1 MHNDEFN
8 KIEIT
13 NDKQVKVVEFGKTQQ
28 IEFTS
33 QKDNSLPEGDLN
45 EKVVGKT
52 IRKKTEVNVE
62 YTNKTPI
69 HGSETVVS
77 SSTTATTVGS
87 AVASV
92 ATAASVVAVTA
103 VAVGTGI
110 SVALHD
116 YKYEFEYFEAFTD
129 SVEFGLIIYDLKEER
144 PDGEEYEEYDQPP
157 EEYDEEEEPKAPFTI
172 RIYNSYYDYSVSA
185 RLGYNDYYISSLEPN
200 QQYHIV
206 LSENRFGGETIF
218 DETFATKEEQ
228 PVSEM
233 RGVSWDKK
241 ANFLTNTMTVQLD
254 YTDETDSFSD
264 FKFILSHQEVSVD
277 GSSELVYSLEKT
289 TEEQEILLTS
299 NPEFSYVGMYNY
311 SFTYVDNGETKTIDS
326 GEVYFEDNSGAVS
339 EFREFIFDK
348 TANFL
353 ERTFEVQ
360 LDFQDDFN
368 YYSDFVLTF
377 YYMEE
382 GRISEY
388 GIDVA
393 LEKTTEV
400 QTIDLDGIE
409 ISLSQPYYYKLTCK
423 YDGEE
428 VVLDEDE
435 VSFTDNSGAIVE
447 FHELIFDKKVNF
459 DTRTFEVTLDY
470 QDDLGYL
477 YGFQFTLEDLDTGEE
492 RTYYLLDQTETQ
504 TITVDEVKE
513 YDDEGNPTYFI
524 DVVEHRM
531 SYSFKYWNQDQE
543 ITVVDGEEFKF
554 KNSLVSTFQG
564 IETAYDFYQET
575 TDQSYILPIKFL
587 YDDAAH
593 IYQSFYVEIIYEDMD
608 YAYLMFEGDTVT
620 HNWMYGTVFN
630 SFDGNYEQSNLVEAS
645 NVDIRITA
653 SMLNVDA
660 EETGGPDIVDEVVYT
675 EEDVTFTLNE
685 NQTIYSGIVMN
696 ENINNGSYEVA
707 FMPIY
712 TGAPDDYD
720 AYVIFECFD
729 GNIYTCPL
737 SMPNIGSYT
746 YVTLTDGVED
756 FDESEF
762 WEEFANN
769 PVKISIK
776 FAKVIPGQTPDE
788 SDYTTMVVYESYQFE
803 VSA

>member
-1 MHNDEFN
+1 MRNDEFN
-8 KIEIT
+8 HVEI
-13 NDKQVKVVEFGKTQQ
+13 NNEKEIKGVEFGKTQAF
-28 IEFTS
+28 EFTS
-33 QKDNSLPEGDLN
+33 QKENVLPEGELN
-45 EKVVGKT
+45 EKYVGKT
-52 IRKKTEVNVE
+52 IKKRTEVNVE
-62 YTNKTPI
+62 YTNKAPI

-77 SSTTATTVGS
+77 SSTTATSISS
-87 AVASV
+87 AVTSV
-92 ATAASVVAVTA
+92 ATAASVVAVAA

-129 SVEFGLIIYDLKEER
+129 HAEFGLYIYDLKDDR
-144 PDGEEYEEYDQPP
+144 PDGEEYEY
-157 EEYDEEEEPKAPFTI
+157 YDEERMEEEEDEESKAPFTI

-185 RLGYNDYYISSLEPN
+185 WLGYNDYYISSLEPD
-200 QQYHIV
+200 QEYHIV
-206 LSENRFGGETIF
+206 LSENRFGGEVLF
-218 DETFATKEEQ
+218 DESFATKEAL
-228 PVSEM
+228 PASEM
-233 RGVSWDKK
+233 KGVIWDKK
-241 ANFLTNTMTVQLD
+241 ANFLTNKMTVQLD
-254 YTDETDSFSD
+254 YVDEADAFSD
-264 FKFILSHQEVSVD
+264 FKFTLSRQEVSVS
-277 GSSELVYSLEKT
+277 GRELVYDLVKT

-299 NPEFSYVGMYNY
+299 NPDFSYVGAYDY
-311 SFTYVDNGETKTIDS
+311 SFTYVEDGVTKVIDS
-326 GEVYFEDNSGAVS
+326 GEVRIEDNSGAVS

-348 TANFL
+348 TANFM

-360 LDFQDDFN
+360 LDYQDDFN

-382 GRISEY
+382 GRISDY

-428 VVLDEDE
+428 IVLDEDE
-435 VSFTDNSGAIVE
+435 VTFTDNSGAIVE
-447 FHELIFDKKVNF
+447 FHELIFDKKANF
-459 DTRTFEVTLDY
+459 DTRSFEVQLDF

-477 YGFQFTLEDLDTGEE
+477 YGFQFTLTDLDTNEE
-492 RTYYLLDQTETQ
+492 RTYYLLGQQEPE

-513 YDDEGNPTYFI
+513 YDNEGNPTYYI
-524 DVVEHRM
+524 DIVEHRM

-543 ITVVDGEEFKF
+543 ITVVEGEEFKF

-593 IYQSFYVEIIYEDMD
+593 IYQSFYVEIILDDQD
-608 YAYLMFEGDTVT
+608 YAYLMFEGDTVA

-660 EETGGPDIVDEVVYT
+660 EETGGPDIVEEVVY
-675 EEDVTFTLNE
+675 EEKDVIFTLNE

-720 AYVIFECFD
+720 VYVIFECFD

-746 YVTLTDGVED
+746 YVTLTEGVED

-762 WEEFANN
+762 WDEFANN

-776 FAKVIPGQTPDE
+776 FAKVIPGQTPAE